1 MRDRMTDRLGT
12 IFVNEIP
19 LPISKIYLAEG
30 QIKVEMVIDG
40 PFTLP
45 EDGTE
50 LRLHGIDGK
59 LVTMAH
65 WRLPSHWQK
74 NHRRHTPAGR
84 SVTIVLPLEIM
95 TKAAVGWPS

>member
-1 MRDRMTDRLGT
+1 MTDADRLGT

-30 QIKVEMVIDG
+30 QIKVETVVHG

-45 EDGTE
+45 ETGTE
-50 LRLHGIDGK
+50 LRLHGIDGE

-65 WRLPSHWQK
+65 WTLPPYWQK
-74 NHRRHTPAGR
+74 NRHRHIATGAHA
-84 SVTIVLPLEIM
+84 TIVFPLRIVA
-95 TKAAVGWPS
+95 KAAVGWPS

>member
-1 MRDRMTDRLGT
+1 MSREADRLGT

-30 QIKVEMVIDG
+30 QIKIETVIDG

-50 LRLHGIDGK
+50 LRLHGIDGE
-59 LVTMAH
+59 LVTMAR
-65 WRLPSHWQK
+65 WALPPYWQK
-74 NHRRHTPAGR
+74 KRHRHTPAG
-84 SVTIVLPLEIM
+84 SHVTIVFPLEIQA
-95 TKAAVGWPS
+95 KAAAGWPS